1 MLKLHAIKSSLN
13 MTEFASLEKIHTK
26 IIIMKGN
33 IQLNDLGCLT
43 YPDLYKT
50 HF

>member
-1 MLKLHAIKSSLN
+1 

-33 IQLNDLGCLT
+33 IQLNDLECLT
-43 YPDLYKT
+43 YPDLYKA